1 MNLKRWFGYREGSR
15 GHNGIMETKQADKS
29 RNFLSNSSSSS
40 VGLAALEV
48 EDGGLGDDRREKNK
62 RGLDYG

>member
-1 MNLKRWFGYREGSR
+1 MDLKRWFGYRKGSR
-15 GHNGIMETKQADKS
+15 GHKGIMEIKQADRS
-29 RNFLSNSSSSS
+29 RDFLPNSSGSS

-48 EDGGLGDDRREKNK
+48 EDGGSGDDRREKNK